1 MEKYIAAASCADKK
15 GEISF
20 TVKIEQTHAI
30 IETFK
35 KLCPKIANTVSVD
48 WDDEDFYM
56 LRFTWK
62 PGTFGS
68 HLKMNSTV

>member
-1 MEKYIAAASCADKK
+1 MEKYIASAAAADKK

-20 TVKIEQTHAI
+20 TVKLEQTHAI
-30 IETFK
+30 IETFR

-68 HLKMNSTV
+68 HLKSNNTV